1 MLLKEFKTK
10 LAQESKNYG
19 KVVHTFTHMNRN
31 VVVNSNNDVYIDGVL
46 SEEQFLSINET
57 KYYIKQQLQSEKL
70 KHEVEHQIYEEISNT
85 SIANI
90 IKKHHEVPKVTS
102 QLIESYVDLASSKV
116 FTVDPVV
123 LEMRKLNKLSNLVEG
138 KLDFVLNNKTVIA
151 IDEDTF
157 LKINNFLN
165 MCEEKDLVLNYMRES
180 HENFLHVV
188 KEL

>member
-1 MLLKEFKTK
+1 MYLKEFKTK

-19 KVVHTFTHMNRN
+19 KVVHTFTHMMRD
-31 VVVNSNNDVYIDGVL
+31 VVVNSNNDVFIDGML
-46 SEEQFLSINET
+46 HEEEFVSINET
-57 KYYIKQQLQSEKL
+57 KYLIKQQLFSEKL
-70 KHEVEHQIYEEISNT
+70 KHDVEQQIYEEISNT

-102 QLIESYVDLASSKV
+102 QLIESYVDLASSKL

-138 KLDFVLNNKTVIA
+138 KMDFVLNDKSVIA

-157 LKINNFLN
+157 LKMSTFLN
-165 MCEEKDLVLNYMRES
+165 TCGEKDLVLNYMRES
-180 HENFLHVV
+180 RENFLHVV
-188 KEL
+188 EEL